1 MICALMNRSAGKSRW
16 IGWTRSGLDM
26 QPLDGVS
33 QRILMVRGLRVI
45 LDSDLARLYGAT
57 PKRFNEQVRRNL
69 KRFPTGF
76 MFRLTDQEVAI
87 LRSQIA
93 TSSWG
98 GRRYPP
104 LAFTEHGAVMA
115 ATILNSPTAIEASI
129 FVVRAFVQMRDALS
143 AHKEIRSRLDELE
156 RKVGGHDNAILGILK
171 ALRELTSPPPSA
183 PRRRIGFI
191 LE

>member
-1 MICALMNRSAGKSRW
+1 MH
-16 IGWTRSGLDM
+16 
-26 QPLDGVS
+26 PLDGVS
-33 QRILMVRGLRVI
+33 RRILMVRGLRVI
-45 LDSDLARLYGAT
+45 LDSGLARLYGVT

-69 KRFPTGF
+69 RRFSQGF
-76 MFRLTDQEVAI
+76 MFRLTNQEVAI

-115 ATILNSPTAIEASI
+115 ATILNSPTAIEASV
-129 FVVRAFVQMRDALS
+129 FVVRAFVQMRYALS
-143 AHKEIRSRLDELE
+143 AHKETRNRLDQLE
-156 RKVGGHDNAILGILK
+156 RKAGGHDDAILGILQ
-171 ALRELTSPPPSA
+171 ALRELTSPPRSA

-191 LE
+191 QE